1 MGVQALGGALTLPG
15 KAKFILTGLKPHAH
29 DLISGLVDKGIGAKV
44 NDVIALSANA
54 AITTFEGGLASAT
67 AKLAAVRIPREAF
80 CRIQTFLV
88 EMGHG
93 GPPAVWGHALLSFS
107 EARDRGRRQS
117 HSPDLTACAEA
128 ANQDRTRKVT
138 QTLFRRLPTSRSQ
151 KPPTVVSAS
160 LQRGAAALQEPIEI
174 RL

>member
-1 MGVQALGGALTLPG
+1 MGVQALGGALTLTG

-80 CRIQTFLV
+80 CRIQTFLG
-88 EMGHG
+88 EMVT
-93 GPPAVWGHALLSFS
+93 A
-107 EARDRGRRQS
+107 DRPRSRVTPCS
-117 HSPDLTACAEA
+117 VSLRLAIA
-128 ANQDRTRKVT
+128 AGANHIAPILRPVPKQ
-138 QTLFRRLPTSRSQ
+138 PT
-151 KPPTVVSAS
+151 K
-160 LQRGAAALQEPIEI
+160 IEHEK
-174 RL
+174 

>member
-67 AKLAAVRIPREAF
+67 AKLAAVRIR
-80 CRIQTFLV
+80 
-88 EMGHG
+88 
-93 GPPAVWGHALLSFS
+93 
-107 EARDRGRRQS
+107 ARPS
-117 HSPDLTACAEA
+117 A
-128 ANQDRTRKVT
+128 A
-138 QTLFRRLPTSRSQ
+138 FRRSSSKWVTADRPRSGVTRCSVSLRLAIAAGANHIAPILRPVPKQPT
-151 KPPTVVSAS
+151 K
-160 LQRGAAALQEPIEI
+160 IEHEK
-174 RL
+174 